1 MATKQPLYVNGKI
14 FNSMNKA
21 AKFLR
26 ISVSALADRLKNKEA
41 TVYKDILI
49 EKTKI
54 EPKPKPQSKLLKRKG
69 IPVLVD
75 GVVYD
80 SCKEAERVIG
90 CRTGSLA
97 DAIRRRGKTM
107 FFGHQVEPLYP
118 SMVGKRKR
126 HTKYAVGVL
135 CKTTGITY
143 NTITEASKIAEADDW
158 TMSKKME
165 VSGSFIDKN
174 GNEYVRLKPMKTRN
188 TYKKI
193 HDTAKFDLDKR
204 FVGCATLSDVKF
216 DNVKPVEPVA
226 EKKLKFENYPQVIQG
241 LIRKEIRTM
250 IREDKPWSEIKQFLR
265 DIGCET
271 LTIKVDVDE

>member
-1 MATKQPLYVNGKI
+1 MGTKQPLYLNGKI

-26 ISVSALADRLKNKEA
+26 ISVSTLADKLRNKEA

-54 EPKPKPQSKLLKRKG
+54 EPKPQPKLLKRKG

-75 GVVYD
+75 GVMYN
-80 SCKEAERVIG
+80 SCKDAEKVIG
-90 CRTGSLA
+90 CGIGSLA
-97 DAIRRRGKTM
+97 DAIRNRGKTM
-107 FFGHQVEPLYP
+107 FFGHLVEPVYP

-126 HTKYAVGVL
+126 NAKDAVKVL

-143 NTITEASKIAEADDW
+143 NTITEAAKVAEADDR

-165 VSGSFIDKN
+165 TNGSFIDKN
-174 GNEYVRLKPMKTRN
+174 GNEYIRLKPMGTKN
-188 TYKKI
+188 TYRKTHK
-193 HDTAKFDLDKR
+193 TATFDLDKR
-204 FVGCATLSDVKF
+204 FVGCEELTKVNF
-216 DNVKPVEPVA
+216 DNIKPVEPVV

-250 IREDKPWSEIKQFLR
+250 IREDKPWSEIKKFLR